1 MLSTIAILLVLGGL
15 IFFHEL
21 GHFVFA
27 KSFGVGVKTFSL
39 GFGPKILGFRRGLTN
54 YQVSAVPLGGYVHM
68 VGEGPNAELPEGFDE
83 SHSFAQKSAWKRMV
97 IVAAGP
103 VFNFILAWLIYW
115 VLLWSH
121 GQMMV
126 LPEIGTVNDGSPA
139 AEAGIRPGDTIV
151 SVNGRDVDYWSE
163 MSDAIRKSG
172 GAPVNIKIAR
182 EDGEH
187 TFKVKPEVHSHKNI
201 FGETVESYMVGVI
214 AAGTTRTI
222 ELGPAESMVQGMART
237 YEMVKLTVMGIVKLI
252 ERVVPLESVG
262 GPIMIAQ
269 LVSEQ
274 AHEGLANVLA
284 LTAIISVN
292 LGLINLL
299 PIPVLDGGHIL
310 FFGLEAIT
318 GRRIPEKWQAIT
330 TRFGIA
336 ALVAL
341 MALALYNDLVRIF
354 WPSAS

>member
-1 MLSTIAILLVLGGL
+1 MLSTIAIVLVLGGL

-21 GHFVFA
+21 GHFFVA

-39 GFGPKILGFRRGLTN
+39 GFGPKLFGFRKGLTN
-54 YQVSAVPLGGYVHM
+54 YQISAVPLGGYVHM
-68 VGEGPNAELPEGFDE
+68 VGEGPGAELPEGFE
-83 SHSFAQKSAWKRMV
+83 ERHSFAGKSAWKRML

-103 VFNFILAWLIYW
+103 FFNFILAWLIYW
-115 VLLWSH
+115 GLLWAH

-126 LPEIGTVNDGSPA
+126 LPEIGTVTDNSPA
-139 AEAGIRPGDTIV
+139 AEAGIQPGDTVV
-151 SVNGRDVDYWSE
+151 SVNDREIKFWSE
-163 MSDAIRKSG
+163 MSDAIRASG
-172 GAPVNIKIAR
+172 GKTVTLTVSR
-182 EDGEH
+182 ENGEH
-187 TFKVKPEVHSHKNI
+187 TYTIQPEVRSHKNI
-201 FGETVESYMVGVI
+201 FGETIESYMVGVM
-214 AAGTTRTI
+214 AAGSTETI
-222 ELGPAESMVQGMART
+222 ALGPAESMIQGLART
-237 YEMVKLTVMGIVKLI
+237 FDMVKLTVMGIVKLI

-262 GPIMIAQ
+262 GPLMIAQ

-310 FFGLEAIT
+310 FFGIETVT
-318 GRRIPEKWQAIT
+318 GRRIPEKWQTIT
-330 TRFGIA
+330 TKFGIA

-354 WPSAS
+354 WSSAS